1 MIDLEHP
8 QLQGVQKRSW
18 AQYSSNDLIKLQM
31 IELCAHVEQFEK
43 QVCFEL
49 LLIPFLP
56 TCLTKALKISLVS
69 ESLRVWFMN

>member
-49 LLIPFLP
+49 LSIYPVP
-56 TCLTKALKISLVS
+56 PNMYDKALKISLVK
-69 ESLRVWFMN
+69 RV